1 MSPQNLTFGEV
12 VEIWILAAQRKEKR
26 EKNQDGKSI
35 NTKLLSAFQ
44 GQVNYFLPM
53 TQRSGRQSVI
63 QLTTLWPNVSRDD
76 NNLRS
81 FHDGKLSPFV
91 FLSCP
96 KKVPRGSLIIC
107 RFLPIGFLHL
117 LKKKSHFL
125 PAFPC
130 TKFWPFLSYSF
141 CRRNSLRTESS
152 RSNRA

>member
-1 MSPQNLTFGEV
+1 
-12 VEIWILAAQRKEKR
+12 
-26 EKNQDGKSI
+26 
-35 NTKLLSAFQ
+35 
-44 GQVNYFLPM
+44 M

-117 LKKKSHFL
+117 LKKRSLIFSPLFL
-125 PAFPC
+125 AQNFGPFCHTRFVDAIPFGLNQVGVTGHDFPSVFQVQSAL
-130 TKFWPFLSYSF
+130 THDKNSASFSDMPPFSYSF
-141 CRRNSLRTESS
+141 RIREQSDFWLLSLQ
-152 RSNRA
+152 NYF